1 MNYLWAGFLGL
12 SLLSGVAIEASAQ
25 PEVPIQP
32 NTVVPS
38 PTAAEQLDLDPQVLE
53 SSPVL
58 QRWTEEIPDVLSE
71 IRHDPSFRTRARIG
85 YSSFS
90 SREQESGVY
99 LGVEDVFVP
108 RTHVTVSADY
118 QAALHGSREAY
129 GGELRYYTLPLGSSV
144 NVAPI
149 VGYRWLESDRY
160 NIAGVN
166 LGLRLQLQL
175 SRTGAADIALAQSWI
190 NPGSE
195 TEEVGMTTLTFGYA
209 LTQNLRLS
217 TDLQQQNAPQR
228 KDRRLGI
235 GLEWML

>member
-1 MNYLWAGFLGL
+1 MNYLWVGFLGL
-12 SLLSGVAIEASAQ
+12 SLLSGIAIEASAQ
-25 PEVPIQP
+25 SQVPTQP
-32 NTVVPS
+32 NAVAPS
-38 PTAAEQLDLDPQVLE
+38 PMVAEQLDLDPQILE

-58 QRWTEEIPDVLSE
+58 QRWTEAIPDVLSE
-71 IRHDPSFRTRARIG
+71 IRNDPSFRTRARLG
-85 YSSFS
+85 YSTFS
-90 SREQESGVY
+90 DHDSESGIH
-99 LGVEDVFVP
+99 LGVEDVFIAK
-108 RTHVTVSADY
+108 THVTVSADY
-118 QAALHGSREAY
+118 QAALHDSREAY

-144 NVAPI
+144 NIAPI

-160 NIAGVN
+160 NIDGVN

-175 SRTGAADIALAQSWI
+175 SRTGAADIALDQSWI
-190 NPGSE
+190 NPGSA

-217 TDLQQQNAPQR
+217 TDLQQQNALQH

>member
-1 MNYLWAGFLGL
+1 MNYLGVGFLGL
-12 SLLSGVAIEASAQ
+12 SLLSGMAIEASAQ
-25 PEVPIQP
+25 PNVPIEP

-38 PTAAEQLDLDPQVLE
+38 PNAVEQLDLNPQILE

-58 QRWTEEIPDVLSE
+58 QRWTEEIPDVLSD
-71 IRHDPSFRTRARIG
+71 IRHDPSFRTRAKVG

-90 SREQESGVY
+90 PHDEERGIH
-99 LGVEDVFVP
+99 LGIEDVFVP
-108 RTHVTVSADY
+108 KTQITVSADY
-118 QAALHGSREAY
+118 RATLNSSREAY

-144 NVAPI
+144 NIAPI
-149 VGYRWLESDRY
+149 IGYRWLERDRY
-160 NIAGVN
+160 DIDGVN

-175 SRTGAADIALAQSWI
+175 SRTGAADISLAQSWV

-217 TDLQQQNAPQR
+217 TDLQQQNAPQD
-228 KDRRLGI
+228 KSQRLGI